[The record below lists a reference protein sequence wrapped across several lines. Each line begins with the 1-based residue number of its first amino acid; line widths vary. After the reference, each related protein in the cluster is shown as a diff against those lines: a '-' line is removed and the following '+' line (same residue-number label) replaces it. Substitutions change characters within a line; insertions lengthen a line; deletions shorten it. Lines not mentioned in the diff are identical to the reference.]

1 MSMHD
6 STQTSSPS
14 RHVVIHPHEAQE
26 RVQEARQLFQRTLSK
41 WAGDMLVLRS
51 QAFQEPRWP
60 DEVDPGLLGKA
71 A

>member
-1 MSMHD
+1 MHD
-6 STQTSSPS
+6 STQASSPA
-14 RHVVIHPHEAQE
+14 RHVVVHPHEAEE
-26 RVQEARQLFQRTLSK
+26 RVQEARQLFQRTLSN
-41 WAGDMLVLRS
+41 WACDMLVLRS